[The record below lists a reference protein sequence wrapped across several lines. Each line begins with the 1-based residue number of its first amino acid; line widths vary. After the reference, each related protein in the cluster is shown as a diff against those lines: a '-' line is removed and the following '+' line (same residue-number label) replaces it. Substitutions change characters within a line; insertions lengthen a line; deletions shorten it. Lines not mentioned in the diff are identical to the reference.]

1 MQENTEQG
9 RPNTMQ
15 NGGII
20 RKMQP
25 DVEGTTAMKAGGLLT
40 KKRVHYEGDAL
51 NKSAQKQGWMTS
63 SPTDKESPVPGSIR
77 TIQLLSSPLENERIL
92 RSSHPQADAD

>member
-1 MQENTEQG
+1 MQENTDQG

-25 DVEGTTAMKAGGLLT
+25 DVEGTTAMKAGGLLN

-51 NKSAQKQGWMTS
+51 NKSA
-63 SPTDKESPVPGSIR
+63 
-77 TIQLLSSPLENERIL
+77 
-92 RSSHPQADAD
+92 